1 MTGPKAGGHAEP
13 RLVEDSQ
20 CRRVAGTGS
29 GSGGAAVAEMAV
41 AGIVAAAHSGA
52 LSS

>member
-20 CRRVAGTGS
+20 CGRGGTGI
-29 GSGGAAVAEMAV
+29 GGAGAVAEMAV

-52 LSS
+52 SLS

>member
-20 CRRVAGTGS
+20 CGRGGTGS
-29 GSGGAAVAEMAV
+29 GGAGAVAEMAV
-41 AGIVAAAHSGA
+41 AGSPQCCVSIINCPV
-52 LSS
+52 